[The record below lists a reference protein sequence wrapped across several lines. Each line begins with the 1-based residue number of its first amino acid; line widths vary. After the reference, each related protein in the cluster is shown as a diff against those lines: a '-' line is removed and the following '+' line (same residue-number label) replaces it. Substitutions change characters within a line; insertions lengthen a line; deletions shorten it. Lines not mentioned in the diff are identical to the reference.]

1 MRCFLSRLTYT
12 VVKVLAEFQVFFS
25 ENLNPASRQLILS
38 ECLEAEFSQHI
49 GHHRSDSFLRCSGIL
64 VGWRLADSNR

>member
-12 VVKVLAEFQVFFS
+12 VVKVLAELQALLS
-25 ENLNPASRQLILS
+25 ENLNPASRQLIAQNAWRLNS
-38 ECLEAEFSQHI
+38 NQHN
-49 GHHRSDSFLRCSGIL
+49 GHRRSDSFLRRSGIL